1 MKKEVAVATALMA
14 LMSYMGPVSW
24 AESIEDKKAELDEI
38 QRQMDTNTS
47 QRKESEARI
56 SNAVDRL
63 VRARQEL
70 AEAKQQ
76 LAVVEGQQRI
86 LEGKIR
92 SNERALVIKEK
103 EFDNTREIYKKRLR
117 DIYENGQVNYL
128 DVLLGSSDFRDFS
141 SRMYLLQRIIR
152 RDTNLIET
160 LNAQK
165 HELEAKKAE
174 LDAEHAELD
183 GKRQEVLQKKAYVEQ
198 KTAEQE
204 QLYQEASGK
213 IPS

>member
-1 MKKEVAVATALMA
+1 
-14 LMSYMGPVSW
+14 
-24 AESIEDKKAELDEI
+24 
-38 QRQMDTNTS
+38 MDTNTS

-165 HELEAKKAE
+165 HELEAKRPSLTRNMRNLMGSARKCFR
-174 LDAEHAELD
+174 
-183 GKRQEVLQKKAYVEQ
+183 KRPMWNKK
-198 KTAEQE
+198 
-204 QLYQEASGK
+204 QLSRSSSIRK
-213 IPS
+213 L

>member
-1 MKKEVAVATALMA
+1 
-14 LMSYMGPVSW
+14 
-24 AESIEDKKAELDEI
+24 
-38 QRQMDTNTS
+38 MDTNTS

-103 EFDNTREIYKKRLR
+103 EFDNTREIYK
-117 DIYENGQVNYL
+117 NGFATSMRT
-128 DVLLGSSDFRDFS
+128 DR
-141 SRMYLLQRIIR
+141 
-152 RDTNLIET
+152 
-160 LNAQK
+160 
-165 HELEAKKAE
+165 
-174 LDAEHAELD
+174 
-183 GKRQEVLQKKAYVEQ
+183 
-198 KTAEQE
+198 
-204 QLYQEASGK
+204 
-213 IPS
+213 

>member
-117 DIYENGQVNYL
+117 DIYENGQVN
-128 DVLLGSSDFRDFS
+128 
-141 SRMYLLQRIIR
+141 
-152 RDTNLIET
+152 
-160 LNAQK
+160 
-165 HELEAKKAE
+165 
-174 LDAEHAELD
+174 
-183 GKRQEVLQKKAYVEQ
+183 
-198 KTAEQE
+198 
-204 QLYQEASGK
+204 
-213 IPS
+213 

>member
-76 LAVVEGQQRI
+76 LAVVEGSSAF
-86 LEGKIR
+86 LKAR
-92 SNERALVIKEK
+92 SAVM
-103 EFDNTREIYKKRLR
+103 
-117 DIYENGQVNYL
+117 NGPL
-128 DVLLGSSDFRDFS
+128 S
-141 SRMYLLQRIIR
+141 SRKRNLTIR
-152 RDTNLIET
+152 
-160 LNAQK
+160 
-165 HELEAKKAE
+165 
-174 LDAEHAELD
+174 
-183 GKRQEVLQKKAYVEQ
+183 GKSTKNGFATSMR
-198 KTAEQE
+198 TDR
-204 QLYQEASGK
+204 
-213 IPS
+213 